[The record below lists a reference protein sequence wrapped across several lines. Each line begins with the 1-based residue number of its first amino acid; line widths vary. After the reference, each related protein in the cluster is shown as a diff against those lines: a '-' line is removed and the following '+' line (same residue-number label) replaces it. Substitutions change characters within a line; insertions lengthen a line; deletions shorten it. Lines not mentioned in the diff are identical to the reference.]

1 MSTGNKPPTP
11 ADADDGDGQDI
22 AAPTHPHLQRHHA
35 PGGRFERSMDTVR
48 RDAEAAELRAQK
60 LTYQQIA
67 DQLGIGT
74 KGGAYRAVQR
84 AKADV
89 ARPAVT
95 KLIQTES
102 DELDELYVMALEII
116 ERNHVVVSHGHIVCD
131 LDGEPLIDDGP
142 RLQAINTALR
152 IRNQY
157 EELHGLKAEQKVN
170 VSGSVTYEVIG
181 VDPAALK

>member
-1 MSTGNKPPTP
+1 MTNPDVPQGLP
-11 ADADDGDGQDI
+11 GQ
-22 AAPTHPHLQRHHA
+22 ARQHA
-35 PGGRFERSMDTVR
+35 PRGRFERSMETVR
-48 RDAEAAELRAQK
+48 RDAKAAELRAEK
-60 LTYQQIA
+60 LTYREIGER
-67 DQLGIGT
+67 LGMNPGD
-74 KGGAYRAVQR
+74 AYRAVQR

-102 DELDELYVMALEII
+102 EELDDLYVMALEII
-116 ERNHVVVSHGHIVCD
+116 ERNHVVVSHGHIVCG

-170 VSGSVTYEVIG
+170 VSGSVRYEVVGIAQE
-181 VDPAALK
+181 DLT